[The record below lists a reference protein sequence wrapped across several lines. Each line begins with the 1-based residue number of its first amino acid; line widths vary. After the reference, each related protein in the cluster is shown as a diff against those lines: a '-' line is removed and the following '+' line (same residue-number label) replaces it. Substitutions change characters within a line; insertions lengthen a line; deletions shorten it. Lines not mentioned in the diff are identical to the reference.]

1 MKHNEMLFQEAI
13 EFITPLCPIKV
24 VWNDKTIIYND
35 YDSDNVCT
43 VFKDGTKAYG
53 EIFPLQ
59 AVIPQRLGQTLEKY
73 DVFVKSFNVEI
84 VDYHHTLVYLY
95 GYKKRR
101 KKTND

>member
-35 YDSDNVCT
+35 YDSDKV
-43 VFKDGTKAYG
+43 VKIFDDGSKACG
-53 EIFPLQ
+53 ELLPLQ
-59 AVIPQRLGQTLEKY
+59 EVIPQRVGHNFEKY
-73 DVFVKSFNVEI
+73 DVFVKSFNVKI
-84 VDYHHTLVYLY
+84 VDYHHTIVYLY

-101 KKTND
+101 KKKDD